1 MTRSTTITAAG
12 TRPAT
17 RLTGS
22 LVLTLAVTSGLRAD
36 DSAAPTPP
44 VSVRLEQVDGT
55 TVAGRLESLTAAEA
69 RVIVDGSS
77 RAIPVAG
84 VRRIVRE
91 APPAVRPAR
100 ATVTLTDGSRLC
112 ADDVVRDGDHG
123 LLTVGADRIELPFVR
138 IKTVAWAAK
147 LAPTPAPPDWLSAVP
162 EKPEADLVVVN
173 GKDGGQELVACA
185 ITDVGPETVTVELDG
200 ELIPV
205 KRERVAGLVWLRPA
219 QPPAGGTRVGIDGG
233 ALLAG
238 TVAWS
243 PRELLVDDV
252 RLPAGSLVEI
262 DYAAG
267 RTVRLATLPLE
278 RAAAEPF
285 FGSLAAIDG
294 MAAFFAPR
302 WAPAPGAD
310 PDRRVLVV
318 RPRTT
323 AVWRVPADSRRF
335 RTVLTRAVGGRSPGA
350 VDVSLTLDDRSLFE
364 RRLDGSTADDVTI
377 DVDVT
382 SGRRLALT
390 VDFVAGDLGCAVRFS
405 DPSFEK

>member
-17 RLTGS
+17 QLTRS
-22 LVLTLAVTSGLRAD
+22 LVLALAIASALRAD
-36 DSAAPTPP
+36 DSAASVPP
-44 VSVRLEQVDGT
+44 VSVRVEQADGT
-55 TVAGRLESLTAAEA
+55 IVSGQLESLTAAEA
-69 RVIVDGSS
+69 RVIVEGSS

-84 VRRIVRE
+84 VRRIIRD
-91 APPAVRPAR
+91 APPAARPAR
-100 ATVTLTDGSRLC
+100 AIVTCTDGSRLC
-112 ADDVVRDGDHG
+112 ADDVVRDGDRG
-123 LLTVGADRIELPFVR
+123 LLTAGDDRVELPFVR

-147 LAPTPAPPDWLSAVP
+147 PAPTPTPPAWLTAVP
-162 EKPEADLVVVN
+162 EKPEADLVVVS
-173 GKDGGQELVACA
+173 GKDGGFELVACA

-200 ELIPV
+200 ETIPV

-219 QPPAGGTRVGIDGG
+219 LPPAGGTRVSVGG
-233 ALLAG
+233 GSLLGG

-262 DYAAG
+262 DYSAG
-267 RTVRLATLPLE
+267 RTVRLATLPFE
-278 RAAAEPF
+278 RVAAEPF
-285 FGSLAAIDG
+285 FGSLARIDG

-310 PDRRVLVV
+310 PDQRVLVV

-335 RTVLTRAVGGRSPGA
+335 RTVLTRAEGGRSPGA
-350 VDVSLTLDDRSLFE
+350 VDVSLTLDDRGVFE
-364 RRLDGSTADDVTI
+364 RRLDGSTADGVTI
-377 DVDVT
+377 DVDVS

-390 VDFVAGDLGCAVRFS
+390 VDFVAGDLGCAVRFT